1 MVPESEP
8 ATQTQQSEVA
18 TQPLAT
24 QPLATQPIAIQPL
37 ATQPV
42 ATQPLA
48 TQPVADVVGDSE
60 DLNFLDEFNES
71 FTEVIS

>member
-18 TQPLAT
+18 TQPVAT
-24 QPLATQPIAIQPL
+24 QPVATQPL

-48 TQPVADVVGDSE
+48 TQPVATQPLADVVGDSE

>member
-1 MVPESEP
+1 MVPESEESEP
-8 ATQTQQSEVA
+8 ATQTQQSEAA

-24 QPLATQPIAIQPL
+24 LPVASQLL

-42 ATQPLA
+42 ASQLLA
-48 TQPVADVVGDSE
+48 TQPHADVVGESE

>member
-18 TQPLAT
+18 TQPVAT

-48 TQPVADVVGDSE
+48 DVVGDSE

>member
-18 TQPLAT
+18 TQPVAT
-24 QPLATQPIAIQPL
+24 QPV

-42 ATQPLA
+42 ATQPL
-48 TQPVADVVGDSE
+48 ADVVGDSE